1 MYPRIASLGI
11 PSLVLLFAAGGIS
24 MQAQQTCS
32 NSLLAGT
39 YFYLANGSVIS
50 GGQALPFAELSE
62 FVFDGNGGVTGQAAT
77 SDNGTFASFSFTGVY
92 AVQAGCSGTL
102 TLTVNP
108 PGAGPFVFEVE
119 DGGKSLSMAFSGTG
133 AVILGRAYQ
142 VTTGTVQCGRGL
154 LNGSYGFAFTGVSG
168 GLRVAEE
175 GQMVSD
181 GDSNLTLNG
190 VFNSNGTTSQ
200 IVSAGNYSLRSD
212 CSGSVAISNSSGIT
226 NYAVALVENGKRIL
240 FLETDAGTTVSG
252 KAQTQGLTAS
262 VLPDF
267 AFGGGFYSAIYFAN
281 TGNTVVSFP
290 VNFIG
295 DDGNPLTVP
304 AIGGATATIH
314 LAPQETAIV
323 EAPNVGPLVQGYAS
337 VFLPSGVVSYGI
349 FRKSAAGVADQEVI
363 VPLSSVASSRRTLI
377 FDDTNFV
384 TAVAIVN
391 PSVVQNIVTVS
402 VWDDAG
408 NLIGNPTILLG
419 ANAKTA
425 VVLRDLPGL
434 AGVAGKRGIADFS
447 VVAGNVAVLG
457 LRFNGAAFSSIPT
470 VNR

>member
-1 MYPRIASLGI
+1 MYPRIASLFL
-11 PSLVLLFAAGGIS
+11 LVVAGGIS

-32 NSLLAGT
+32 NSVLSGT

-50 GGQALPFAELSE
+50 GGQALPFAELSQ
-62 FVFDGNGGVTGQAAT
+62 FVFDGNGGVTGQAAA
-77 SDNGTFASFSFTGVY
+77 SDNGNFASFSFAGVY
-92 AVQAGCSGTL
+92 AVQAGCTGTL

-108 PGAGPFVFEVE
+108 PAAGPFVFEVE
-119 DGGKSLSMAFSGTG
+119 DGGKSLAMAFSGAG
-133 AVILGRAYQ
+133 AVISGRAYQ

-154 LNGSYGFAFTGVSG
+154 LTGSYGFQFTGVSG
-168 GLRVAEE
+168 GLQVSEE

-181 GDSNLTLNG
+181 GDSHLTLGG

-200 IVSAGNYSLRSD
+200 IASTGNYSLRGD
-212 CSGSVAISNSSGIT
+212 CSGSASIT
-226 NYAVALVENGKRIL
+226 NPSGTANYLFAMVESGKSVL
-240 FLETDAGTTVSG
+240 FLETDVGTTVSG

-281 TGNTVVSFP
+281 TGNTAVSFP

-304 AIGGATATIH
+304 AIGGASSTIQ
-314 LAPQETAIV
+314 LAAQGTAIV
-323 EAPNVGPLVQGYAS
+323 EAPNVGALVQGYAS
-337 VFLPSGVVSYGI
+337 AFLPSGVVSYGI
-349 FRKSAAGVADQEVI
+349 FRKSAPGVADQEVI
-363 VPLSSVASSRRTLI
+363 VPLSNTASSRRTLI

-384 TAVAIVN
+384 TAVAIAN
-391 PSVVQNIVTVS
+391 PSAVQNIVTVS
-402 VWDDAG
+402 VRDDAG

-434 AGVAGKRGIADFS
+434 AGIAGKRGTADFS

>member
-1 MYPRIASLGI
+1 MYSRIASL
-11 PSLVLLFAAGGIS
+11 VLLLTAGGIS
-24 MQAQQTCS
+24 LRAQQTCS
-32 NSLLAGT
+32 NALLSGT

-50 GGQALPFAELSE
+50 GGQALPFAELSQ

-108 PGAGPFVFEVE
+108 PAAGPFFFEVE
-119 DGGKSLSMAFSGTG
+119 DGGKSLAMAFSGTG
-133 AVILGRAYQ
+133 ALILGRAYQ
-142 VTTGTVQCGRGL
+142 VSTGTVQCGRGL
-154 LNGSYGFAFTGVSG
+154 LTGSYGFQFTGVSG

-175 GQMVSD
+175 GQVISD
-181 GDSNLTLNG
+181 GDSNLAFNG
-190 VFNSNGTTSQ
+190 VLDSNGTTSQ
-200 IVSAGNYSLRSD
+200 FSSAGNYSLRSD
-212 CSGSVAISNSSGIT
+212 CSGSAAIT
-226 NYAVALVENGKRIL
+226 NPSGNTNYLFAIVENGTRIL

-252 KAQTQGLTAS
+252 TARTQGLTAS

-281 TGNTVVSFP
+281 TGNTTVSFP

-304 AIGGATATIH
+304 AIGGSTTTIH
-314 LAPQETAIV
+314 LAPQGTAIV

-337 VFLPSGVVSYGI
+337 AFLPSGVISYGI
-349 FRKSAAGVADQEVI
+349 FRKSAPGVADQEVI
-363 VPLSSVASSRRTLI
+363 VPLSSAASSRRTLI

-391 PSVVQNIVTVS
+391 PSAVQNIVTVS
-402 VWDDAG
+402 VRDDAG

-425 VVLRDLPGL
+425 VVLRNLPGL
-434 AGVAGKRGIADFS
+434 AGLAGKRGIADFS
-447 VVAGNVAVLG
+447 VVAGSVAVLG

>member
-1 MYPRIASLGI
+1 MGIA
-11 PSLVLLFAAGGIS
+11 SLVLLFVAGGIS

-32 NSLLAGT
+32 NSLLSGT

-62 FVFDGNGGVTGQAAT
+62 FIFDGNGGVTGQAAT
-77 SDNGTFASFSFTGVY
+77 SDNGTFASFSFAGAYT
-92 AVQAGCSGTL
+92 VQAGCSGTL

-108 PGAGPFVFEVE
+108 PAAGPFFFEVE

-154 LNGSYGFAFTGVSG
+154 LTGSYGFEFTGVSG
-168 GLRVAEE
+168 GLRVSEE

-181 GDSNLTLNG
+181 GDSNLTLGG

-200 IVSAGNYSLRSD
+200 FASAGNYSLRSD
-212 CSGSVAISNSSGIT
+212 CSGSAAIT
-226 NYAVALVENGKRIL
+226 NPSGNTNYLFAMVEDGTRIL
-240 FLETDAGTTVSG
+240 FLETDAGRTVSG
-252 KAQTQGLTAS
+252 LAQTQGLTAS

-267 AFGGGFYSAIYFAN
+267 VFGGGFYSAIYFAN
-281 TGNTVVSFP
+281 TGNRAVSFP
-290 VNFIG
+290 VHFIG

-304 AIGGATATIH
+304 SIGGSTTTIQLGPQGTAV
-314 LAPQETAIV
+314 V
-323 EAPNVGPLVQGYAS
+323 EAPNVGALVQGYAS
-337 VFLPSGVVSYGI
+337 VFLPSGVVSYGV
-349 FRKSAAGVADQEVI
+349 FRKSAPGVADQEVI

-377 FDDTNFV
+377 FDDTNYV
-384 TAVAIVN
+384 TSVAIVN

-402 VWDDAG
+402 VRDDAG

-419 ANAKTA
+419 ANSKTA

-457 LRFNGAAFSSIPT
+457 LRFNGEAFSSIPT

>member
-1 MYPRIASLGI
+1 MYSRVASLGI
-11 PSLVLLFAAGGIS
+11 ASLVLLFAAGGNS
-24 MQAQQTCS
+24 LQAQSCS
-32 NSLLAGT
+32 NSTLAGT
-39 YFYLANGSVIS
+39 YFYLGSGSAIS
-50 GGQALPFAELSE
+50 GGQALPFAELSD
-62 FVFDGNGGVTGQAAT
+62 FVFDGKGGVTGQAAT

-92 AVQAGCSGTL
+92 TVLGGCTGTL

-108 PGAGPFVFEVE
+108 PAAGPFVFEVE
-119 DGGKSLSMAFSGTG
+119 DGGKSLSMAFSGAG
-133 AVILGRAYQ
+133 AMILGRAYQ
-142 VTTGTVQCGRGL
+142 VTTGTAQCGRGL
-154 LNGSYGFAFTGVSG
+154 LVGSYGFEFTGVSG

-181 GDSNLTLNG
+181 GDSNLSFGGIL
-190 VFNSNGTTSQ
+190 NSNGTTSQ
-200 IVSAGNYSLRSD
+200 FSTTGNYSLRSD
-212 CSGSVAISNSSGIT
+212 CTGSIGISSPGGST
-226 NYAVALVENGKRIL
+226 NYLFAMVENGARIL

-252 KAQTQGLTAS
+252 TAQTQGLTAS

-267 AFGGGFYSAIYFAN
+267 AFGGGFYSTIYFAN
-281 TGNTVVSFP
+281 TGNMAVSFP

-304 AIGGATATIH
+304 AIGGSTTTIH
-314 LAPQETAIV
+314 LTPQGTAIV
-323 EAPNVGPLVQGYAS
+323 EAPNVGALVQGYAS
-337 VFLPSGVVSYGI
+337 AFLPGGVVSYGI
-349 FRKSAAGVADQEVI
+349 FRKSAPGVADQEVI
-363 VPLSSVASSRRTLI
+363 VPLSSAASARRTLI

-391 PSVVQNIVTVS
+391 PSAVQNIVTVT
-402 VWDDAG
+402 VRDDAG
-408 NLIGNPTILLG
+408 NLIGNPTISLG

-434 AGVAGKRGIADFS
+434 AGIAGKRGIADFS

-457 LRFNGAAFSSIPT
+457 LRFNGVAFSSVPT

>member
-1 MYPRIASLGI
+1 MYPRIASL
-11 PSLVLLFAAGGIS
+11 VLLFLAGGIS
-24 MQAQQTCS
+24 SRAQQTCS
-32 NSLLAGT
+32 NSLLSGT

-50 GGQALPFAELSE
+50 GGQALPFAELSQ

-92 AVQAGCSGTL
+92 AVQAGCTGTL

-108 PGAGPFVFEVE
+108 PAAGPFVFEIE
-119 DGGKSLSMAFSGTG
+119 DGGKNLSMAFLGAG
-133 AVILGRAYQ
+133 AVILGRAYR

-154 LNGSYGFAFTGVSG
+154 LTGSYGFEFTGVSG
-168 GLRVAEE
+168 GLRVSEE

-181 GDSNLTLNG
+181 GDSSLTLNA

-200 IVSAGNYSLRSD
+200 IASAGNYSLRSD
-212 CSGSVAISNSSGIT
+212 CSGSAAIT
-226 NYAVALVENGKRIL
+226 NPAGNTNYLLAMVENGARIL
-240 FLETDAGTTVSG
+240 FLETDTGTTVSG

-267 AFGGGFYSAIYFAN
+267 VFGGGFYSAIYFAN
-281 TGNTVVSFP
+281 TGNTAVSFP

-295 DDGNPLTVP
+295 DEGNPLTVP
-304 AIGGATATIH
+304 AIGGATAVIH
-314 LAPQETAIV
+314 LAPQGTAIV
-323 EAPNVGPLVQGYAS
+323 EAPNVGALVQGYAS

-349 FRKSAAGVADQEVI
+349 FRKSAPGVADQEAI
-363 VPLSSVASSRRTLI
+363 VPLSSAASSRRTLL
-377 FDDTNFV
+377 FDDTNYV
-384 TAVAIVN
+384 TSVAIVN
-391 PSVVQNIVTVS
+391 PSGIENIVTVS
-402 VWDDAG
+402 VRDDAG

-419 ANAKTA
+419 ANSKMA

-434 AGVAGKRGIADFS
+434 AGMAGKRGIADFS

-457 LRFNGAAFSSIPT
+457 LRFNGEAFSSIPT

>member
-1 MYPRIASLGI
+1 MYLRIASL
-11 PSLVLLFAAGGIS
+11 VLFFAAGGIS

-32 NSLLAGT
+32 NSLLTGT
-39 YFYLANGSVIS
+39 YFYLANGSAIS

-92 AVQAGCSGTL
+92 AVQAGCGGTL
-102 TLTVNP
+102 TLTANP
-108 PGAGPFVFEVE
+108 PAAGPFTFEVE
-119 DGGKSLSMAFSGTG
+119 DGGKSISMAFSGAG
-133 AVILGRAYQ
+133 AVISGRAYQ
-142 VTTGTVQCGRGL
+142 VTTGTSQCGRGL
-154 LNGSYGFAFTGVSG
+154 LTGTYGFQFTGVSG
-168 GLRVAEE
+168 GLRVSEE

-181 GDSNLTLNG
+181 GDSNLTVNAVL
-190 VFNSNGTTSQ
+190 NSNGTTSQ
-200 IVSAGNYSLRSD
+200 MVSMGNYSLRSN
-212 CSGSVAISNSSGIT
+212 CSGSAAVTNPSGVT
-226 NYAVALVENGKRIL
+226 NYLLALVDNGKRIL

-252 KAQTQGLTAS
+252 KAQTQSLTAS

-267 AFGGGFYSAIYFAN
+267 VFGGGFYSAIYFAN
-281 TGNTVVSFP
+281 TGNTAVSFP

-295 DDGNPLTVP
+295 DDGNPLMVP
-304 AIGGATATIH
+304 AIGGATTTVN
-314 LAPQETAIV
+314 LPPQGTALV
-323 EAPNVGPLVQGYAS
+323 EAPDVGALVQGYAS

-363 VPLSSVASSRRTLI
+363 VPLSSAASSRRTLI
-377 FDDTNFV
+377 FDDTAFV

-391 PSVVQNIVTVS
+391 PSAVENIVTVS
-402 VWDDAG
+402 VRDDAG

-419 ANAKTA
+419 ANSKTA

-434 AGVAGKRGIADFS
+434 AGIAGKRGIADFS

>member
-1 MYPRIASLGI
+1 MYPRIS
-11 PSLVLLFAAGGIS
+11 SLVLLFVAGGIS

-32 NSLLAGT
+32 NSLLSGT
-39 YFYLANGSVIS
+39 YFYLSNGSVIS
-50 GGQALPFAELSE
+50 GGQALPFAELSK

-92 AVQAGCSGTL
+92 AVQAGCSGSL
-102 TLTVNP
+102 TLTVDP
-108 PGAGPFVFEVE
+108 PAAGPFTFEVE
-119 DGGKSLSMAFSGTG
+119 DGGKSISMAFSGAG
-133 AVILGRAYQ
+133 AVIVGRAYQ

-154 LNGSYGFAFTGVSG
+154 LSGSYGLQFTGVSG

-190 VFNSNGTTSQ
+190 VLNSNGSTLQ
-200 IVSAGNYSLRSD
+200 ISSIGNYSLRSD
-212 CSGSVAISNSSGIT
+212 CSGSVSISNPSGIT
-226 NYAVALVENGKRIL
+226 NYSVALVDNGKLIL
-240 FLETDAGTTVSG
+240 FFETDAGTTVSG
-252 KAQTQGLTAS
+252 KAQTQALTAS

-281 TGNTVVSFP
+281 TGNTAVSFP

-304 AIGGATATIH
+304 AIGGPTATIN
-314 LAPQETAIV
+314 LAPQGTAIV
-323 EAPNVGPLVQGYAS
+323 EASNVGALVQGYAS

-349 FRKSAAGVADQEVI
+349 FRKSAAGVADQEVT
-363 VPLSSVASSRRTLI
+363 VPLSSAVSSRRTLI

-391 PSVVQNIVTVS
+391 PSAVQNIVTIS
-402 VWDDAG
+402 VRDDAG
-408 NLIGNPTILLG
+408 NLIGDPTILLG

-434 AGVAGKRGIADFS
+434 AGIVGKRGIADFS
-447 VVAGNVAVLG
+447 VVAGDVAVLG
-457 LRFNGAAFSSIPT
+457 LRFDGAAFSSLPT